1 MGIVTFELHLTYS
14 ANLAPM
20 PFRKVEFT
28 NKNGFQ
34 LDARLDLPL
43 RRAPY
48 PFAIFAHVFTGNK
61 NLTGSRHISKAL
73 NAKGIA
79 VLRFDFTGLGESE
92 GDFSDTNFSSNVD
105 DIIAAADFLT
115 EHYSSPQLII
125 GQSLGGAAA
134 IFAATQI
141 ESITAVATIGTPSYP
156 DHVTH
161 LLASSMEE
169 IETTGRAVVNL
180 AGRQFCIKK
189 QFLDDLRNQD
199 MGKIVKNLNKAI
211 MIMHSPQDQTV
222 KINNAAN
229 IYNKAK
235 HPKSFVTLDG
245 ADHLLTKKEDA
256 YYSGTVIGS
265 WAERY
270 IDMPIQEKLSSSKD
284 VVARLED
291 DGFTTEILAGQH
303 SLIADEPE
311 HFGGN
316 NFGPSPYQLLCSSL
330 GACTAMTI
338 QMYARRK
345 KWQIDEVKVH
355 LKYERDYEADCENCE
370 DEGAKIDHYYR
381 EIELIGD
388 LTEEQRSRCLQIADK
403 CPVHKTL
410 SSAGKIVTKLIQ

>member
-1 MGIVTFELHLTYS
+1 
-14 ANLAPM
+14 M
-20 PFRKVEFT
+20 PSKKVEFK

-43 RRAPY
+43 RKAPY
-48 PFAIFAHVFTGNK
+48 PFAIFAHVFTGSK
-61 NLTGSRHISKAL
+61 NLTGARHISKAL

-105 DIIAAADFLT
+105 DIIAASDFLT
-115 EHYSSPQLII
+115 EHHTTPQLII

-134 IFAATQI
+134 IFAAKQI
-141 ESITAVATIGTPSYP
+141 SSITAVATIGTPSYP
-156 DHVTH
+156 EHVTH
-161 LLASSMEE
+161 LIESSVEE

-199 MGKIVKNLNKAI
+199 MGKIVRELDKAI
-211 MIMHSPQDQTV
+211 MIMHSPQDRMV
-222 KINNAAN
+222 EIGNAAN
-229 IYNKAK
+229 IYHQAR
-235 HPKSFVTLDG
+235 HPKSFVTLEG

-256 YYSGTVIGS
+256 YYSGTVIAS

-270 IDMPIQEKLSSSKD
+270 IDMPVTERLTSSKD

-311 HFGGN
+311 SFGGN
-316 NFGPSPYQLLCSSL
+316 NFGPSPYQLLNSAL

-355 LKYERDYEADCENCE
+355 LTYDRDYEADCEHCE
-370 DEGAKIDHYYR
+370 DQNAKIDHYYR
-381 EIELIGD
+381 EIELVGD
-388 LTEEQRSRCLQIADK
+388 LTPEQRARCMEIADR

-410 SSAGKIVTKLIQ
+410 SSTGKVVTTLLKNQV

>member
-1 MGIVTFELHLTYS
+1 
-14 ANLAPM
+14 M
-20 PFRKVEFT
+20 PLKKIEFT
-28 NKNGFQ
+28 NKHGYQ

-43 RRAPY
+43 RKAPY

-61 NLTGSRHISKAL
+61 NLTGARHISKAL

-105 DIIAAADFLT
+105 DIIAAADYLT
-115 EHYSSPQLII
+115 EHYSAPQLII

-134 IFAATQI
+134 IFAAKQI
-141 ESITAVATIGTPSYP
+141 DSITSVATIGTPSYP
-156 DHVTH
+156 EHVTH
-161 LLASSMEE
+161 LLESSVEE

-199 MGKIVKNLNKAI
+199 MGKIVQELNKAI
-211 MIMHSPQDQTV
+211 MIMHSPQDRTV
-222 KINNAAN
+222 GIDNAAN
-229 IYNKAK
+229 IYHQAK
-235 HPKSFVTLDG
+235 HPKSFVTLEG
-245 ADHLLTKKEDA
+245 ADHLLTNKEDA

-270 IDMPIQEKLSSSKD
+270 IDMPEDKKLSSAKD
-284 VVARLED
+284 VVARLEN

-303 SLIADEPE
+303 TLIADEPE
-311 HFGGN
+311 SFGGN
-316 NFGPSPYQLLCSSL
+316 NFGPSPYQLLNSAL

-345 KWQIDEVKVH
+345 KWVIDEVKVH
-355 LKYERDYEADCENCE
+355 LTYDREYEADCEDCE
-370 DEGAKIDHYYR
+370 NSGAKMDHYYR

-388 LTEEQRSRCLQIADK
+388 LTDEQRARCMVIADK

-410 SSAGKIVTKLIQ
+410 STTGKVITKLVAR